1 MAIDVITLL
10 TWSRMAINRQAVVI
24 SELMPG
30 GLDDLD
36 QYSQEEIRD
45 AIKGFQ
51 CRERLTDSAYQP

>member
-10 TWSRMAINRQAVVI
+10 TWSRMAINWQAVVI

-30 GLDDLD
+30 GLHDLD

-45 AIKGFQ
+45 AIKGFTSEP
-51 CRERLTDSAYQP
+51 RKA